1 MTIKQKKERNYIITM
16 AVIFFA
22 ILIIDKAGVL
32 DEALQRGALQGVPG
46 IQFWLFPVLYL
57 IPYAFLAWEILFNA
71 FKNLFKGH
79 VLDEDFLMAIATV
92 AAFAIGECSEGV
104 AATLFFR
111 VGELFEDYA
120 VNRSRQSIKDLME
133 IAPEYANV
141 EIDGQLQQVDPEEVN
156 IGTLI
161 VVKPGEKI
169 PLDGIVEQGTS
180 LLDTAALTGE
190 SVDRTVVPGD
200 EIISGCINGNGLLYV
215 RTTKAYEDSTVA
227 KILELVEDAS
237 SQKSPVEN
245 FITKFAKYYTPLVV
259 IVALALAIFTPLATD
274 VAVAEG
280 IRRACIFLVVSCP
293 CALVISVPLSFFGG
307 IGAASRRGILVKGS
321 NFMEAMA
328 KTDTIVFDK
337 TGTLTEGSFAVKA
350 VWPEDKKE
358 EILECAAL
366 CEGFSNHPIAASI
379 LRAYKYGIRKIDV
392 LQGNCENTDKKL
404 DETEGVAAKIKTL
417 NLNIVSAQ
425 EEIPGQG
432 VKAVI
437 DGKTYF
443 VGNEKLMKDH
453 GIQMT
458 PCDDMGTVVY
468 VACENTF
475 LGWILIAD
483 SIKAGMK
490 EAIGQLHDIG
500 VKNIVMLTGDRG
512 EIANAVA
519 QKLGIDQVYSE
530 LLPGDKVEKVQELLD
545 GQSNGAK
552 LAFAGDGINDAPVI
566 MRADVGIAMGS
577 MGSDAAIE
585 AADIVLMD
593 DDIGKIATIIK
604 IARKTLCI
612 ANFNIVFAIG
622 VKVIVLILGA
632 VGIANMWLA
641 IFADVGV
648 AILAILNA
656 MRTMRVK
663 R

>member
-1 MTIKQKKERNYIITM
+1 MTRKQQKERNYIIIM
-16 AVIFFA
+16 AILFFA
-22 ILIIDKAGVL
+22 IMVLEKTGLLQGALGQAGIID
-32 DEALQRGALQGVPG
+32 EQGTG
-46 IQFWLFPVLYL
+46 KWLFFVLYL
-57 IPYAFLAWEILFNA
+57 IPYALLAWEILFNA
-71 FKNLFKGH
+71 VRNLFKGH

-141 EIDGQLQQVDPEEVN
+141 EVNGELTQVDPETVP

-161 VVKPGEKI
+161 VVKPGERV
-169 PLDGIVEQGTS
+169 PLDGVVEHGTS

-190 SVDRTVVPGD
+190 SVDRTVMPGD
-200 EIISGCINGNGLLYV
+200 EIISGCINGNGLLHV
-215 RTTKAYEDSTVA
+215 RTTKGYEDSTVA

-237 SQKSPVEN
+237 SQKAPVEN

-259 IVALALAIFTPLATD
+259 IVALALAVITPLVTD
-274 VAVAEG
+274 VAVTEG

-337 TGTLTEGSFAVKA
+337 TGTLTEGSFAVKE
-350 VWPEDKKE
+350 VWPEGKRE
-358 EILECAAL
+358 EILRIAAL

-379 LRAYKYGIRKIDV
+379 LQANKGALY
-392 LQGNCENTDKKL
+392 L
-404 DETEGVAAKIKTL
+404 DS
-417 NLNIVSAQ
+417 VSAQ

-432 VKAVI
+432 VKATF
-437 DGKTYF
+437 DGKTYYA
-443 VGNEKLMKDH
+443 GNAKLMEKNH
-453 GIQMT
+453 IQIT
-458 PCDDMGTVVY
+458 PCRETGTAVY
-468 VACENTF
+468 VACEDEF

-483 SIKAGMK
+483 SIKT
-490 EAIGQLHDIG
+490 G
-500 VKNIVMLTGDRG
+500 VKDAIEKLREVGIKNVVMLTGDRK
-512 EIANAVA
+512 EIADVVA
-519 QKLGIDQVYSE
+519 ADIGIDQVYSE
-530 LLPGDKVEKVQELLD
+530 LLPADKVEKVQELLD
-545 GQSNGAK
+545 RQVNGAK

-566 MRADVGIAMGS
+566 MRSDVGIAMGS

-593 DDIGKIATIIK
+593 DDIGKISTMIR
-604 IARKTLCI
+604 IARKTMGI

-622 VKVIVLILGA
+622 VKVLVLILGA

-656 MRTMRVK
+656 MRTMSVK
-663 R
+663 

>member
-1 MTIKQKKERNYIITM
+1 MTKKQKKERNYIIIM
-16 AVIFFA
+16 AILFFA
-22 ILIIDKAGVL
+22 IMMIEKTGII
-32 DEALQRGALQGVPG
+32 QGD
-46 IQFWLFPVLYL
+46 FTRWLFPVLYL
-57 IPYAFLAWEILFNA
+57 IPYALLAWEILFNA

-133 IAPEYANV
+133 IAPEYANI
-141 EIDGQLQQVDPEEVN
+141 EKDGELLQVDPEDVQV
-156 IGTLI
+156 GTLI
-161 VVKPGEKI
+161 VVKPGEKV

-180 LLDTAALTGE
+180 LVDTAALTGE
-190 SVDRTVVPGD
+190 SVNRTVMPGD
-200 EIISGCINGNGLLYV
+200 EIISGCINGNGLLHV
-215 RTTKAYEDSTVA
+215 RTTKEYDDCTVA

-237 SQKSPVEN
+237 SQKAPVEN
-245 FITKFAKYYTPLVV
+245 FITKFAKYYTPIVV
-259 IVALALAIFTPLATD
+259 IVALVLAIITPLVSD
-274 VAVAEG
+274 VTVAEG

-337 TGTLTEGSFAVKA
+337 TGTLTEGVFKVKQ
-350 VWPEDKKE
+350 VWPAEKQE
-358 EILECAAL
+358 EVLKYAAL

-379 LRAYKYGIRKIDV
+379 RYGYEYGIEHQLEHRM
-392 LQGNCENTDKKL
+392 LSL
-404 DETEGVAAKIKTL
+404 ET
-417 NLNIVSAQ
+417 VSDQ
-425 EEIPGQG
+425 KEIPGQG
-432 VKAVI
+432 VRAVI
-437 DGKTYF
+437 EGKTYF
-443 VGNEKLMKDH
+443 AGNEKLMAANDICIDH
-453 GIQMT
+453 CQET
-458 PCDDMGTVVY
+458 GTVVY
-468 VACENTF
+468 VACEKEF

-483 SIKAGMK
+483 SIKSGIK
-490 EAIGQLHDIG
+490 ESIDNLHDVG
-500 VKNIVMLTGDRG
+500 VKNIVMLTGDRK
-512 EIANAVA
+512 EIADVVA
-519 QKLGIDQVYSE
+519 SEIGIDQVYSE

-545 GQSNGAK
+545 RQSGGAK

-566 MRADVGIAMGS
+566 MRSDVGIAMGS

-585 AADIVLMD
+585 AADVVLMD
-593 DDIGKIATIIK
+593 DDIGKLSTIIK
-604 IARKTLCI
+604 IARKTLRI

-663 R
+663 

>member
-1 MTIKQKKERNYIITM
+1 MTRKQQKERNYIIIM
-16 AVIFFA
+16 AILFFA
-22 ILIIDKAGVL
+22 IMVLEKTGLLQGALGQAGIID
-32 DEALQRGALQGVPG
+32 EQGTG
-46 IQFWLFPVLYL
+46 KWLFFVLYL
-57 IPYAFLAWEILFNA
+57 IPYALLAWEILFNA
-71 FKNLFKGH
+71 FRNLFKGH

-141 EIDGQLQQVDPEEVN
+141 EVNGELTQVDPQEVA

-161 VVKPGEKI
+161 VVKPGERV

-180 LLDTAALTGE
+180 FLDTAALTGE
-190 SVDRTVVPGD
+190 SVERTVMPGD
-200 EIISGCINGNGLLYV
+200 EIISGCINGNGLLHV
-215 RTTKAYEDSTVA
+215 RTTKGYEDSTVA

-237 SQKSPVEN
+237 SQKAPVEN

-259 IVALALAIFTPLATD
+259 IVALVLAVITPLMTD
-274 VAVAEG
+274 VAVTEG

-350 VWPEDKKE
+350 VWPEEKRE
-358 EILECAAL
+358 EILRIAGM

-379 LRAYKYGIRKIDV
+379 LQAYKSGANSRP
-392 LQGNCENTDKKL
+392 L
-404 DETEGVAAKIKTL
+404 DLDLVI
-417 NLNIVSAQ
+417 SQ

-432 VKAVI
+432 VKAMF
-437 DGKTYF
+437 DGITYYA
-443 VGNEKLMKDH
+443 GNAKLMEKNH
-453 GIQMT
+453 IQIT
-458 PCDDMGTVVY
+458 PCRETGTAVY
-468 VACENTF
+468 VACEDEF

-483 SIKAGMK
+483 SIKLGMK
-490 EAIGQLHDIG
+490 EAIENLHAVGI
-500 VKNIVMLTGDRG
+500 KNIVMLTGDRK
-512 EIANAVA
+512 EIADVVA
-519 QKLGIDQVYSE
+519 ADIGIDQVYSE
-530 LLPGDKVEKVQELLD
+530 LLPADKVEKVQELLD
-545 GQSNGAK
+545 RQVNGAK

-566 MRADVGIAMGS
+566 MRSDVGIAMGS

-593 DDIGKIATIIK
+593 DDIGKISTMIR
-604 IARKTLCI
+604 IARKTMGI

-622 VKVIVLILGA
+622 VKVLVLIFGA

-656 MRTMRVK
+656 MRTMSVK
-663 R
+663 

>member
-1 MTIKQKKERNYIITM
+1 MTRKQQKERNYIIIM
-16 AVIFFA
+16 AILFFA
-22 ILIIDKAGVL
+22 IMMLEKTGLLQGALGQAGIID
-32 DEALQRGALQGVPG
+32 EQGTG
-46 IQFWLFPVLYL
+46 KWLFFVLYL
-57 IPYAFLAWEILFNA
+57 IPYALLAWGILFNA
-71 FKNLFKGH
+71 FRNLFKGH

-141 EIDGQLQQVDPEEVN
+141 EVNGELTQVDPETVP

-161 VVKPGEKI
+161 VVKPGERV
-169 PLDGIVEQGTS
+169 PLDGVVEHGTS
-180 LLDTAALTGE
+180 LLDTAVLTGE
-190 SVDRTVVPGD
+190 SVDRTVMPGD
-200 EIISGCINGNGLLYV
+200 EIISGCINGNGLLHV
-215 RTTKAYEDSTVA
+215 RTTKGYEDSTVA

-237 SQKSPVEN
+237 SQKAPVEN

-259 IVALALAIFTPLATD
+259 IVALALAVITPLVTD
-274 VAVAEG
+274 VAVTEG

-321 NFMEAMA
+321 NFMEVMA

-350 VWPEDKKE
+350 VWPEEKQE
-358 EILECAAL
+358 EILRIAAL

-379 LRAYKYGIRKIDV
+379 LQANKGALY
-392 LQGNCENTDKKL
+392 L
-404 DETEGVAAKIKTL
+404 DS
-417 NLNIVSAQ
+417 VSAQ

-432 VKAVI
+432 VKATF
-437 DGKTYF
+437 DGKTYYA
-443 VGNEKLMKDH
+443 GNAKLMEKNH
-453 GIQMT
+453 IQIT
-458 PCDDMGTVVY
+458 PCRETGTVVY
-468 VACENTF
+468 VACEDEF

-483 SIKAGMK
+483 SIKTGMK
-490 EAIGQLHDIG
+490 DAIGKLREVGI
-500 VKNIVMLTGDRG
+500 KNVVMLTGDRK
-512 EIANAVA
+512 EIADVVAVDI
-519 QKLGIDQVYSE
+519 GIDQVYSE
-530 LLPGDKVEKVQELLD
+530 LLPADKVEKVQELLD
-545 GQSNGAK
+545 RQANGAK

-566 MRADVGIAMGS
+566 MRSDVGIAMGS

-593 DDIGKIATIIK
+593 DDIGKISTIIR
-604 IARKTLCI
+604 IARKTMGI

-663 R
+663 

>member
-1 MTIKQKKERNYIITM
+1 MTKKQKKERNYIITM

-22 ILIIDKAGVL
+22 ILIVEKTGLLEQALQTGVL
-32 DEALQRGALQGVPG
+32 STVPG
-46 IQFWLFPVLYL
+46 IQRWLFPVLYL
-57 IPYAFLAWEILFNA
+57 IPYALLAWEILVGA

-111 VGELFEDYA
+111 IGELFEDYA

-141 EIDGQLQQVDPEEVN
+141 EVDGELQQVDPEDVEV
-156 IGTLI
+156 GTLI
-161 VVKPGEKI
+161 IVKPGEKV

-190 SVDRTVVPGD
+190 SVDRMVMPGD
-200 EIISGCINGNGLLYV
+200 EIISGCINGNGLLHV
-215 RTTKAYEDSTVA
+215 RTTKGFEDSTVA

-237 SQKSPVEN
+237 SQKAPVEN

-259 IVALALAIFTPLATD
+259 IVALALAIITPLATE
-274 VAVAEG
+274 VAVSEG

-350 VWPEDKKE
+350 VWPKEKE
-358 EILECAAL
+358 EEVLKYAAL
-366 CEGFSNHPIAASI
+366 CEGFSNHPIAASVS
-379 LRAYKYGIRKIDV
+379 RACV
-392 LQGNCENTDKKL
+392 EH
-404 DETEGVAAKIKTL
+404 L
-417 NLNIVSAQ
+417 NLDVVSSQ
-425 EEIPGQG
+425 EELPGRG
-432 VKAVI
+432 VKAI
-437 DGKTYF
+437 INGKTCF
-443 VGNEKLMKDH
+443 AGNEKLMVEN
-453 GIQMT
+453 GIRIT
-458 PCDDMGTVVY
+458 PCQETGTVVY
-468 VACENTF
+468 VSCESEF

-483 SIKAGMK
+483 SIKADMIDSI
-490 EAIGQLHDIG
+490 ERLHAVGI
-500 VKNIVMLTGDRG
+500 KNIVMLTGDRE
-512 EIANAVA
+512 EIAEAVA
-519 QKLGIDQVYSE
+519 DEIGIDQVYSE
-530 LLPGDKVEKVQELLD
+530 LLPADKVAKVQELLD
-545 GQSNGAK
+545 KQAAGAK

-566 MRADVGIAMGS
+566 MRSDVGIAMGS

-593 DDIGKIATIIK
+593 DDISKIATIIK
-604 IARKTLCI
+604 IARKTLRI

-622 VKVIVLILGA
+622 VKVVVLILGA

-656 MRTMRVK
+656 MRTMRIK
-663 R
+663 

>member
-1 MTIKQKKERNYIITM
+1 MTKKQKKERNYIITM

-22 ILIIDKAGVL
+22 ILIVEKTGLLEQALQTGVL
-32 DEALQRGALQGVPG
+32 STVPG
-46 IQFWLFPVLYL
+46 IQRWLFPVLYL
-57 IPYAFLAWEILFNA
+57 IPYALLAWEILVGA

-111 VGELFEDYA
+111 IGELFEDYA

-141 EIDGQLQQVDPEEVN
+141 EVDGELQQVDPEDVEV
-156 IGTLI
+156 GTLI
-161 VVKPGEKI
+161 IVKPGEKV

-180 LLDTAALTGE
+180 LLDTAAFTGE
-190 SVDRTVVPGD
+190 SVDRMVMPGD
-200 EIISGCINGNGLLYV
+200 EIISGCINGNGLLHV
-215 RTTKAYEDSTVA
+215 RTTKGFEDSTVA

-237 SQKSPVEN
+237 SQKAPVEN

-259 IVALALAIFTPLATD
+259 IVALALAIITPLATE
-274 VAVAEG
+274 VAVSEG

-350 VWPEDKKE
+350 VWPKEKE
-358 EILECAAL
+358 EEVLKYAAL
-366 CEGFSNHPIAASI
+366 CEGFSNHPIAASVS
-379 LRAYKYGIRKIDV
+379 RACV
-392 LQGNCENTDKKL
+392 EH
-404 DETEGVAAKIKTL
+404 L
-417 NLNIVSAQ
+417 NLDVVSSQ
-425 EEIPGQG
+425 EELPGRG
-432 VKAVI
+432 VKAI
-437 DGKTYF
+437 INGKTCF
-443 VGNEKLMKDH
+443 AGNEKLMVEN
-453 GIQMT
+453 GIRIT
-458 PCDDMGTVVY
+458 PCHETGTVVY
-468 VACENTF
+468 VSCESEF

-483 SIKAGMK
+483 SIKADMK
-490 EAIGQLHDIG
+490 DSIERLHAVGI
-500 VKNIVMLTGDRG
+500 KNIVMLTGDRE
-512 EIANAVA
+512 EIAEAVA
-519 QKLGIDQVYSE
+519 DEIGIDQVYSE
-530 LLPGDKVEKVQELLD
+530 LLPADKVAKVQELLD
-545 GQSNGAK
+545 KQAAGAK

-566 MRADVGIAMGS
+566 MRSDVGIAMGS

-593 DDIGKIATIIK
+593 DDISKIATIIK
-604 IARKTLCI
+604 IARKTLRI
-612 ANFNIVFAIG
+612 ANFNIVCAIG
-622 VKVIVLILGA
+622 VKVVVLILGA

-656 MRTMRVK
+656 MRTMRIK
-663 R
+663 

>member
-1 MTIKQKKERNYIITM
+1 MTKKQKKERNYIITM

-22 ILIIDKAGVL
+22 ILIVEKTGLLEQALQTGVL
-32 DEALQRGALQGVPG
+32 STVPG
-46 IQFWLFPVLYL
+46 IQRWLFPVLYL
-57 IPYAFLAWEILFNA
+57 IPYALLAWEILVGA

-111 VGELFEDYA
+111 IGELFEDYA

-141 EIDGQLQQVDPEEVN
+141 EVDGELQQVDPEDVEV
-156 IGTLI
+156 GTLI
-161 VVKPGEKI
+161 IVKPGEKV

-190 SVDRTVVPGD
+190 SVDRMVMPGD
-200 EIISGCINGNGLLYV
+200 EIISGCINGNGLLHV
-215 RTTKAYEDSTVA
+215 RTTKGFEDSTVA

-237 SQKSPVEN
+237 SQKAPVEN

-259 IVALALAIFTPLATD
+259 IVALALAIITPLATE
-274 VAVAEG
+274 VAVSEG

-350 VWPEDKKE
+350 VWPKEKE
-358 EILECAAL
+358 EEVLKYAAL
-366 CEGFSNHPIAASI
+366 CEGFSNHPIAASVS
-379 LRAYKYGIRKIDV
+379 RACV
-392 LQGNCENTDKKL
+392 EH
-404 DETEGVAAKIKTL
+404 L
-417 NLNIVSAQ
+417 NLDVVSSQ
-425 EEIPGQG
+425 EELPGRG
-432 VKAVI
+432 VKAI
-437 DGKTYF
+437 INGKTCF
-443 VGNEKLMKDH
+443 AGNEKLMVEN
-453 GIQMT
+453 GIRIT
-458 PCDDMGTVVY
+458 PCQETGTVVY
-468 VACENTF
+468 VSCESEF

-483 SIKAGMK
+483 SIKADMK
-490 EAIGQLHDIG
+490 DSIERLHAVGI
-500 VKNIVMLTGDRG
+500 KNIVMLTGDRE
-512 EIANAVA
+512 EIAEAVA
-519 QKLGIDQVYSE
+519 DEIGIDQVYSE
-530 LLPGDKVEKVQELLD
+530 LLPADKVAKVQELLD
-545 GQSNGAK
+545 KQAAGAK

-566 MRADVGIAMGS
+566 MRSDVGIAMGS

-593 DDIGKIATIIK
+593 DDISKIATIIK
-604 IARKTLCI
+604 IARKTLRI

-622 VKVIVLILGA
+622 VKVVVLILGA

-656 MRTMRVK
+656 MRTMRIK
-663 R
+663 

>member
-1 MTIKQKKERNYIITM
+1 MTRKQQKERNYIIIM
-16 AVIFFA
+16 AILFFA
-22 ILIIDKAGVL
+22 IMVLEKTGLLQGALGQAGIID
-32 DEALQRGALQGVPG
+32 EQGTG
-46 IQFWLFPVLYL
+46 KWLFFALYL
-57 IPYAFLAWEILFNA
+57 IPYALLAWEILFNA
-71 FKNLFKGH
+71 VRNLFKGH

-120 VNRSRQSIKDLME
+120 VNRSRQSIKELME

-141 EIDGQLQQVDPEEVN
+141 EVNGELTQVDPETVP

-161 VVKPGEKI
+161 VVKPGERV

-190 SVDRTVVPGD
+190 SVDRTVMPGD
-200 EIISGCINGNGLLYV
+200 EIISGCINGNGLLHV
-215 RTTKAYEDSTVA
+215 RTTKGYEDSTVA

-237 SQKSPVEN
+237 SQKAPVEN

-259 IVALALAIFTPLATD
+259 IVALALAVITPLVTD
-274 VAVAEG
+274 VAVTEG

-350 VWPEDKKE
+350 VWPEEKQE
-358 EILECAAL
+358 EILRIAAL

-379 LRAYKYGIRKIDV
+379 LQANKGALY
-392 LQGNCENTDKKL
+392 L
-404 DETEGVAAKIKTL
+404 DS
-417 NLNIVSAQ
+417 VSAQ

-432 VKAVI
+432 VKATF
-437 DGKTYF
+437 DGKTYYA
-443 VGNEKLMKDH
+443 GNAKLMEKNH
-453 GIQMT
+453 IQIT
-458 PCDDMGTVVY
+458 PCRETGTAVY
-468 VACENTF
+468 VACEDEF

-483 SIKAGMK
+483 SIKT
-490 EAIGQLHDIG
+490 G
-500 VKNIVMLTGDRG
+500 VKDAIEKLREVGIKNVVMLTGDRK
-512 EIANAVA
+512 EIADVVA
-519 QKLGIDQVYSE
+519 ADIGIDQVYSE
-530 LLPGDKVEKVQELLD
+530 LLPADKVEKVQELLD
-545 GQSNGAK
+545 RQANGAK
-552 LAFAGDGINDAPVI
+552 LTFAGDGINDAPVI
-566 MRADVGIAMGS
+566 MRSDVGIAMGS

-593 DDIGKIATIIK
+593 DDIGKISTIIR
-604 IARKTLCI
+604 IARKTMGI

-663 R
+663 